1 MFQLSGKR
9 RVGIQEFAG
18 KKLINIREFYEKDG
32 QMLPSKK
39 VCNLKMVGF
48 SLAIY
53 SYIPNLSISWIA
65 DGLIFMCRVYHY
77 L

>member
-1 MFQLSGKR
+1 MGEGGCEDGSSWLADSEGVVQLSGKR

-39 VCNLKMVGF
+39 V
-48 SLAIY
+48 
-53 SYIPNLSISWIA
+53 
-65 DGLIFMCRVYHY
+65 
-77 L
+77 

>member
-1 MFQLSGKR
+1 MQLSGKR

-39 VCNLKMVGF
+39 V
-48 SLAIY
+48 
-53 SYIPNLSISWIA
+53 
-65 DGLIFMCRVYHY
+65 
-77 L
+77 